1 MNWRSIGRVG
11 VSRSEAVEKRT
22 SLAVA
27 YGLQRRERWSRSN
40 AVLNL
45 NRPHIM
51 IIRVLIFLFV
61 AVSTTFALTEE
72 NVSQTLDGAPG
83 GRLIVDVDFGTI
95 DVAAGADDKISVAAH
110 RKIDSD
116 NDAQEK
122 EYFASTPVTV
132 SKDGNTI
139 TVRARRQNKDKNM
152 NWSGRCNMDARYT
165 VRVPK
170 SFNSELRT
178 GGGTIMVA
186 EITGTMSAD
195 TSGGKLKFT
204 HLKGP
209 TGATTSGGSIE
220 LNACEGPLKVDTSGG
235 RIDATDGNGSLEART
250 SGGSI
255 VVRNFAGDTKVETS
269 GGRLSFEN
277 VNGKIFGRTS
287 GGSISAKL
295 KSPVPGDVN
304 LETSAGAIELMVPAD
319 AGLDIEAEASSGRVT
334 SELPFTGT
342 RTDRESLKGKIN
354 GGGKSVVLRS
364 GAGSISIKPSSPE
377 VAIR

>member
-1 MNWRSIGRVG
+1 MQRVAG
-11 VSRSEAVEKRT
+11 
-22 SLAVA
+22 
-27 YGLQRRERWSRSN
+27 WSRFD
-40 AVLNL
+40 AAPNL
-45 NRPHIM
+45 NRPHTM
-51 IIRVLIFLFV
+51 ITRALLFLFV
-61 AVSTTFALTEE
+61 AATTAFALSEE

-83 GRLIVDVDFGTI
+83 GKLIVDVDFGTI
-95 DVAAGADDKISVAAH
+95 DVSAGPDDKVSVTVH

-116 NDAQEK
+116 SDTQEK
-122 EYFASTPVTV
+122 EYFASAPVQVT
-132 SKDGNTI
+132 KEGNTF
-139 TVRARRQNKDKNM
+139 TVRARRANKEKNQ

-165 VRVPK
+165 LRVPK

-220 LNACEGPLKVDTSGG
+220 LSGCDGPLKVDTSGG
-235 RIDATDGNGSLEART
+235 RIEATEGSGSLEART

-255 VVRNFAGDTKVETS
+255 VVRNFAGDAKVETS
-269 GGRLSFEN
+269 GGRLAFEN

-304 LETSAGAIELMVPAD
+304 LETSAGSIDLMVPPD

-334 SELPFTGT
+334 SDLPFTGT
-342 RTDRESLKGKIN
+342 RTDRDSMKGKIN

-364 GAGSISIKPSSPE
+364 GAGSIAIKPASAD
-377 VAIR
+377 VAVR

>member
-1 MNWRSIGRVG
+1 MILRILFL
-11 VSRSEAVEKRT
+11 
-22 SLAVA
+22 LALA
-27 YGLQRRERWSRSN
+27 ASS
-40 AVLNL
+40 A
-45 NRPHIM
+45 
-51 IIRVLIFLFV
+51 
-61 AVSTTFALTEE
+61 FALSEE

-83 GRLIVDVDFGTI
+83 GRLIVDVDFGTV
-95 DVAAGADDKISVAAH
+95 DVSAGPDDKVSVVAH

-116 NDAQEK
+116 DEALEK
-122 EYFASTPVTV
+122 EYLATVPVSVT
-132 SKDGNTI
+132 KEGNTVM
-139 TVRARRQNKDKNM
+139 VRARRHKEKDSK
-152 NWSGRCNMDARYT
+152 WSGRCSMDARYT

-186 EITGTMSAD
+186 ELTGTLSAD

-209 TGATTSGGSIE
+209 AGATTSGGSIE
-220 LNACEGPLKVDTSGG
+220 LNGCDGPLKVDTSGG
-235 RIDATDGNGSLEART
+235 RIEATDGSGSLEART

-255 VVRNFAGDTKVETS
+255 VVRNFGGDAKVETS
-269 GGRLSFEN
+269 GGRLAFEN

-287 GGSISAKL
+287 GGSISAQL

-304 LETSAGAIELMVPAD
+304 LETSAGSIELMVPSD

-334 SELPFTGT
+334 SDLPFTGT
-342 RTDRESLKGKIN
+342 RSDRDSMKGKIN

-364 GAGSISIKPSSPE
+364 GAGSISIKPSSSE
-377 VAIR
+377 VAVR

>member
-1 MNWRSIGRVG
+1 MQRPAGWSH
-11 VSRSEAVEKRT
+11 SH
-22 SLAVA
+22 AVA
-27 YGLQRRERWSRSN
+27 QPQPTS
-40 AVLNL
+40 
-45 NRPHIM
+45 PM
-51 IIRVLIFLFV
+51 IIRALIFLFV
-61 AVSTTFALTEE
+61 AITTAAALSEE
-72 NVSQTLDGAPG
+72 NVNQTLDGAPG

-95 DVAAGADDKISVAAH
+95 DVAAGQDDKISVAGH

-116 NDAQEK
+116 DDGQEK

-132 SKDGNTI
+132 TKDGNTI
-139 TVRARRQNKDKNM
+139 TIRARRQKKDKDL

-178 GGGTIMVA
+178 GGGTVMVA
-186 EITGTMSAD
+186 ELSGTLSAD

-235 RIDATDGNGSLEART
+235 RIEAVDGSGSLEART
-250 SGGSI
+250 SGGAI
-255 VVRNFAGDTKVETS
+255 VVRNFGGDAKVETS
-269 GGRLSFEN
+269 GGRLAFEN
-277 VNGKIFGRTS
+277 INGKIFGRTS

-304 LETSAGAIELMVPAD
+304 LETSAGSIDVLVPPD
-319 AGLDIEAEASSGRVT
+319 AGLDVEAEASSGRV
-334 SELPFTGT
+334 SSDLPFTGT
-342 RTDRESLKGKIN
+342 RTDRDSMKGKIN
-354 GGGKSVVLRS
+354 GGGKALVLRS
-364 GAGSISIKPSSPE
+364 GAGSISIKPSSAE
-377 VAIR
+377 VAKK

>member
-1 MNWRSIGRVG
+1 
-11 VSRSEAVEKRT
+11 
-22 SLAVA
+22 
-27 YGLQRRERWSRSN
+27 
-40 AVLNL
+40 
-45 NRPHIM
+45 M
-51 IIRVLIFLFV
+51 IIRALFFLFL
-61 AVSTTFALTEE
+61 AVTAASALTEE

-83 GRLIVDVDFGTI
+83 GKLIVDVDFGTI
-95 DVAAGADDKISVAAH
+95 DVTAGPDDKISVTAH

-122 EYFASTPVTV
+122 EYFASTPITV
-132 SKDGNTI
+132 SKDGNI
-139 TVRARRQNKDKNM
+139 VTVRARRQNKNM

-165 VRVPK
+165 VQVPK

-235 RIDATDGNGSLEART
+235 RIEATDGSGSLDART

-255 VVRNFAGDTKVETS
+255 VVRNFGGDAKVETS

-277 VNGKIFGRTS
+277 INGKIFGRTS

-304 LETSAGAIELMVPAD
+304 LETSAGSIDVMVPPD
-319 AGLDIEAEASSGRVT
+319 AGLDVEAEASSGRVT
-334 SELPFTGT
+334 SELPVTGT
-342 RTDRESLKGKIN
+342 RTDRESMKGKIN
-354 GGGKSVVLRS
+354 GGGKSLVLRS

-377 VAIR
+377 VAAK

>member
-1 MNWRSIGRVG
+1 MILRILFLLVL
-11 VSRSEAVEKRT
+11 AAT
-22 SLAVA
+22 SA
-27 YGLQRRERWSRSN
+27 
-40 AVLNL
+40 
-45 NRPHIM
+45 
-51 IIRVLIFLFV
+51 
-61 AVSTTFALTEE
+61 FALSEE

-83 GRLIVDVDFGTI
+83 GRLIVDIDFGTI
-95 DVAAGADDKISVAAH
+95 DVSAGPDDKISVQAH

-132 SKDGNTI
+132 KKEGNIITI
-139 TVRARRQNKDKNM
+139 RARRQNKDKSL
-152 NWSGRCNMDARYT
+152 NWSGRCSMDARYT

-178 GGGTIMVA
+178 GGGTIMVT
-186 EITGTMSAD
+186 EITGTLSAD

-204 HLKGP
+204 KLKGP

-235 RIDATDGNGSLEART
+235 RIEAIDGTGSLDART

-255 VVRNFAGDTKVETS
+255 VVRNFAGDAKVETS
-269 GGRLSFEN
+269 GGRLAFEN

-304 LETSAGAIELMVPAD
+304 LETSAGSIDLMVPAD

-334 SELPFTGT
+334 SDLPFTGT
-342 RTDRESLKGKIN
+342 RSDRDSMKGKIN

-364 GAGSISIKPSSPE
+364 GAGSISIKPSSSE
-377 VAIR
+377 VAAR

>member
-1 MNWRSIGRVG
+1 MILRILFLLVL
-11 VSRSEAVEKRT
+11 AAT
-22 SLAVA
+22 SA
-27 YGLQRRERWSRSN
+27 
-40 AVLNL
+40 
-45 NRPHIM
+45 
-51 IIRVLIFLFV
+51 
-61 AVSTTFALTEE
+61 FALSEE

-95 DVAAGADDKISVAAH
+95 DVSAGPDDKISVQAH

-132 SKDGNTI
+132 KKAGNIITI
-139 TVRARRQNKDKNM
+139 RARRQNKDKNL
-152 NWSGRCNMDARYT
+152 NWSGRCSMDARYT

-186 EITGTMSAD
+186 EITGTLSAD

-235 RIDATDGNGSLEART
+235 RIEAIDGNGTLDART

-255 VVRNFAGDTKVETS
+255 VVRNFAGDAKVETS
-269 GGRLSFEN
+269 GGRLAFEN

-304 LETSAGAIELMVPAD
+304 LETSAGSIDLMVPAD

-334 SELPFTGT
+334 SDLPFTGT
-342 RTDRESLKGKIN
+342 RSDRDSMKGKIN

-364 GAGSISIKPSSPE
+364 GAGSISIKPSSSE
-377 VAIR
+377 VAVR

>member
-1 MNWRSIGRVG
+1 
-11 VSRSEAVEKRT
+11 
-22 SLAVA
+22 
-27 YGLQRRERWSRSN
+27 
-40 AVLNL
+40 
-45 NRPHIM
+45 M
-51 IIRVLIFLFV
+51 IIRALFLLFI
-61 AVSTTFALTEE
+61 AVTTASALSEE

-83 GRLIVDVDFGTI
+83 GRLVVDVDFGTI
-95 DVAAGADDKISVAAH
+95 DVSSGPDDKISVMAH

-116 NDAQEK
+116 NEAQEK
-122 EYFASTPVTV
+122 DYFASAPVTV
-132 SKDGNTI
+132 TKEGNTV
-139 TVRARRQNKDKNM
+139 TVRARRQGKDKGL

-178 GGGTIMVA
+178 GGGTIMVS

-195 TSGGKLKFT
+195 TSGGKLRFT
-204 HLKGP
+204 HLKGT

-220 LNACEGPLKVDTSGG
+220 LNGCEGPLKVDTSGG
-235 RIDATDGNGSLEART
+235 RIDATDGSGSLEART
-250 SGGSI
+250 SGGAI
-255 VVRNFAGDTKVETS
+255 VVRNFSGDTKVETS

-277 VNGKIFGRTS
+277 INGKIFGRTS

-304 LETSAGAIELMVPAD
+304 LETSAGSIELMVPAD

-334 SELPFTGT
+334 SDLPFIGT
-342 RTDRESLKGKIN
+342 RTDRDSMKGKIN

-364 GAGSISIKPSSPE
+364 GAGSIAIRPSTAE
-377 VAIR
+377 VAIVK

>member
-1 MNWRSIGRVG
+1 
-11 VSRSEAVEKRT
+11 
-22 SLAVA
+22 
-27 YGLQRRERWSRSN
+27 
-40 AVLNL
+40 
-45 NRPHIM
+45 M
-51 IIRVLIFLFV
+51 IIRALFILFLAATAAFGL
-61 AVSTTFALTEE
+61 SEE
-72 NVSQTLDGAPG
+72 NVSQTLDGTPG

-95 DVAAGADDKISVAAH
+95 DVSAGPDDKSSVTVH
-110 RKIDSD
+110 RKIDAD

-122 EYFASTPVTV
+122 EYLASAPIQV
-132 SKDGNTI
+132 STEGNTI
-139 TVRARRQNKDKNM
+139 TVRARRQNKDKNL

-165 VRVPK
+165 LRVPK

-178 GGGTIMVA
+178 GGGRIMVS

-220 LNACEGPLKVDTSGG
+220 LNGCDGPLKVDTSGG
-235 RIDATDGNGSLEART
+235 RIEATDGTGSLDART

-287 GGSISAKL
+287 GGSITAKL

-334 SELPFTGT
+334 SELPFMGT
-342 RTDRESLKGKIN
+342 RTDRESMKGKIN

-364 GAGSISIKPSSPE
+364 GAGIIAIKPSSPE
-377 VAIR
+377 VAAR

>member
-1 MNWRSIGRVG
+1 
-11 VSRSEAVEKRT
+11 
-22 SLAVA
+22 
-27 YGLQRRERWSRSN
+27 
-40 AVLNL
+40 
-45 NRPHIM
+45 M
-51 IIRVLIFLFV
+51 IIRILFLLVL
-61 AVSTTFALTEE
+61 AATSALALSEE
-72 NVSQTLDGAPG
+72 NINQSLDGAPG

-95 DVAAGADDKISVAAH
+95 DVSAGPDDKITVAAR

-116 NDAQEK
+116 NEAQEK
-122 EYFASTPVTV
+122 EYLASAPVMV
-132 SKDGNTI
+132 SKEGNTVTI
-139 TVRARRQNKDKNM
+139 RARRQNKDKNL
-152 NWSGRCNMDARYT
+152 NWSGRCTMDARYT

-204 HLKGP
+204 NLKGP

-220 LNACEGPLKVDTSGG
+220 LNHCEGPLKVDTSGG
-235 RIDATDGNGSLEART
+235 RIEASEGSGTLEART

-255 VVRNFAGDTKVETS
+255 VVRNFSGDTKVETS

-277 VNGKIFGRTS
+277 INGKIFGRTS

-304 LETSAGAIELMVPAD
+304 LETSAGSIDVMVPAD

-342 RTDRESLKGKIN
+342 RTDRDSMKGKIN
-354 GGGKSVVLRS
+354 GGGKSLVLRS
-364 GAGSISIKPSSPE
+364 GAGSITIKPSSPE

>member
-1 MNWRSIGRVG
+1 
-11 VSRSEAVEKRT
+11 
-22 SLAVA
+22 
-27 YGLQRRERWSRSN
+27 
-40 AVLNL
+40 
-45 NRPHIM
+45 M
-51 IIRVLIFLFV
+51 IIRALILLFV

-122 EYFASTPVTV
+122 EYFAATPVTV

-139 TVRARRQNKDKNM
+139 TVRARRQNKEKNM

>member
-1 MNWRSIGRVG
+1 
-11 VSRSEAVEKRT
+11 
-22 SLAVA
+22 
-27 YGLQRRERWSRSN
+27 
-40 AVLNL
+40 
-45 NRPHIM
+45 M
-51 IIRVLIFLFV
+51 IIRALILLFV
-61 AVSTTFALTEE
+61 AVTTASALSEE

-95 DVAAGADDKISVAAH
+95 DVSAGPDDKISIVAH

-116 NDAQEK
+116 NEAQEK
-122 EYFASTPVTV
+122 EYLASAPVMV
-132 SKDGNTI
+132 NKEGNTVTI
-139 TVRARRQNKDKNM
+139 RARRQNKDRNL
-152 NWSGRCNMDARYT
+152 NWNGRCNMDARYT

-178 GGGTIMVA
+178 GGGSIMVA
-186 EITGTMSAD
+186 EIVGTMSAD

-220 LNACEGPLKVDTSGG
+220 LNGCDGPLKVDTSGG
-235 RIDATDGNGSLEART
+235 RIDAIDGTGSLEART

-255 VVRNFAGDTKVETS
+255 VVRNFGGDAKVETS

-277 VNGKIFGRTS
+277 INGKIFGRTS

-304 LETSAGAIELMVPAD
+304 LETSAGSIDLMVPPD

-334 SELPFTGT
+334 SDLPFIGT
-342 RTDRESLKGKIN
+342 RTDRDSMKGKIN
-354 GGGKSVVLRS
+354 GGGKSVMLRS
-364 GAGSISIKPSSPE
+364 GAGSISIKPASAE
-377 VAIR
+377 VAAK